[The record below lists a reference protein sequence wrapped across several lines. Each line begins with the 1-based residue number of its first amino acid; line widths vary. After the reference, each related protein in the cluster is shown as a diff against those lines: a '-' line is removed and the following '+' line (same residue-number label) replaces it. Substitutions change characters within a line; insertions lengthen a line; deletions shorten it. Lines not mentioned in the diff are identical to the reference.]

1 MFHLFLLI
9 YLSLFF
15 SLKTSHQPL
24 NLLTVPSKV
33 SQPTF
38 LLKVQQNVY
47 KITIK
52 TQQQYIN
59 ISILLWQNISVQLDH
74 LRAYIQRYE
83 VQSVHVLWDP
93 ILLTRCI

>member
-1 MFHLFLLI
+1 MFHLILLV

-15 SLKTSHQPL
+15 SLKSAHQLL
-24 NLLTVPSKV
+24 NLLTAPSTV

-52 TQQQYIN
+52 TQQYIN

-74 LRAYIQRYE
+74 LQANIQRYE
-83 VQSVHVLWDP
+83 VQSVHVVWDP
-93 ILLTRCI
+93 ILLARCI

>member
-1 MFHLFLLI
+1 MFHLFLLV

-15 SLKTSHQPL
+15 SFKNAHQL
-24 NLLTVPSKV
+24 LSLLTALSTV

-52 TQQQYIN
+52 TQQQ
-59 ISILLWQNISVQLDH
+59 
-74 LRAYIQRYE
+74 
-83 VQSVHVLWDP
+83 
-93 ILLTRCI
+93 